1 MELSPIFTKG
11 KYRVYC
17 QYIMNTR
24 MQDIKA
30 EGITIPRNSL
40 IVMEPSR
47 MADEALAQMT
57 RRRMGKVFASD
68 KEAKKLWD

>member
-1 MELSPIFTKG
+1 
-11 KYRVYC
+11 
-17 QYIMNTR
+17 

-68 KEAKKLWD
+68 KEAKKSWD